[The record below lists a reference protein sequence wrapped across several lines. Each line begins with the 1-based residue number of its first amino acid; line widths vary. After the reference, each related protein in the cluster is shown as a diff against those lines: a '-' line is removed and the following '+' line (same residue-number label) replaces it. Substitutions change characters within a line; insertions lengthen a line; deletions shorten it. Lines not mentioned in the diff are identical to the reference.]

1 MMRLT
6 YRTEQFVRKIS
17 SPVIVKT
24 GTEEIRFSNGS
35 ELAEYRFDRRY
46 IVADISANGQDI
58 LITLA
63 ENELVNDTNWVG
75 EEQEGFF

>member
-1 MMRLT
+1 MT
-6 YRTEQFVRKIS
+6 YRIEQFVRKIS

-24 GTEEIRFSNGS
+24 GTEEIHFSNGS

-46 IVADISANGQDI
+46 IVTGISANGQDI
-58 LITLA
+58 LITLT